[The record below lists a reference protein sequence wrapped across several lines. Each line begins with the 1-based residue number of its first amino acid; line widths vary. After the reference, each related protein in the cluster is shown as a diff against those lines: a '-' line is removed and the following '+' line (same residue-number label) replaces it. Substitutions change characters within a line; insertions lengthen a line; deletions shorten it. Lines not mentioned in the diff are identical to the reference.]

1 MSSSADRA
9 RNRIE
14 LLVPNLTPHG
24 AVAPL
29 GHDAC
34 HGPMTSEHIV
44 IVLGVGPG
52 LGLSIARTFAS
63 RGYTVAILS
72 RSKARLDAWAA
83 ELDQASKQVEAS
95 SGGAAAFEC
104 DALDP
109 VSIRTAVANVRSH
122 WPERRI
128 GTAIYNASIR
138 VRSGFM
144 DLDGEKVKQ
153 SVDGSITG
161 GFAFA
166 QAALE
171 SMLEHG
177 RGGSLIFTGATSSI
191 RGRENFAAFAAAK
204 SGLRAMCQ
212 SMAKE
217 FGPRNIHVAHVIVDG
232 LIESQQ
238 ALDFFGMPKGS
249 RFPDGGVLYPPQMAK
264 TWLFLAQQHPGS
276 WTHELDLRPAKEHF

>member
-72 RSKARLDAWAA
+72 RSKARLDA
-83 ELDQASKQVEAS
+83 
-95 SGGAAAFEC
+95 
-104 DALDP
+104 
-109 VSIRTAVANVRSH
+109 IRTAVANVRSH